1 MELSPQLQVGWL
13 NGWLLLAVFF
23 LVYGIILL
31 IFPKDVVQR
40 LSDRSGWTRK
50 QRFFST
56 LGFPFALAGI
66 ILTIFSPLK
75 LGQPFSV
82 LGLVLYSLGL
92 IRFVVSLFNFKNAP
106 LDRPVTD
113 GLYRV
118 SRNPQWLSFVLVLL
132 GIGFAVGSW
141 IVVILFSVRIVVNHF
156 RILGEEEACLQQ
168 YGDDYR
174 EYIKRVPRYFL
185 VH

>member
-1 MELSPQLQVGWL
+1 M
-13 NGWLLLAVFF
+13 
-23 LVYGIILL
+23 
-31 IFPKDVVQR
+31 
-40 LSDRSGWTRK
+40 
-50 QRFFST
+50 
-56 LGFPFALAGI
+56 
-66 ILTIFSPLK
+66 TIFSPLK